1 MGVFDIFR
9 KQRRSE
15 APTEIT
21 NLITYP
27 VSIDAGTDLVNR
39 KELAMKIA
47 AVYRCV
53 DVVSKGVAQLPLVI
67 KRKEDDYFV
76 LDNDDVWGL
85 TYLLQLRPNS
95 RLSAFEFKKSIMIQ
109 ILIGSGN
116 AYIYPQWGA
125 NGYDSLIL
133 LSPGSVTYDVY

>member
-9 KQRRSE
+9 KQRRSDV
-15 APTEIT
+15 ASDT
-21 NLITYP
+21 NIVSYP
-27 VSIDAGTDLVNR
+27 VSIDAGSDVVSR

-76 LDNDDVWGL
+76 LDNNDIWGL
-85 TYLLQLRPNS
+85 TYLLQLRPNT
-95 RLSAFEFKKSIMIQ
+95 RLSAFEFKKSIM
-109 ILIGSGN
+109 
-116 AYIYPQWGA
+116 
-125 NGYDSLIL
+125 
-133 LSPGSVTYDVY
+133 V